1 MYRLSGVVHSERCRT
16 WVSDLRSKKKGSN
29 KSLNV
34 GGSLMNIGNKQ
45 VGIKKLASSG
55 NIEKAIAKSHHLFS
69 VGYKLDKVGGKAK
82 KSLSSLKLVGFIF
95 RLNF

>member
-1 MYRLSGVVHSERCRT
+1 MNRVCIYCREE
-16 WVSDLRSKKKGSN
+16 VGGSISDLRSKKKGSN

-55 NIEKAIAKSHHLFS
+55 NIEKVIAKSHHIYFQS
-69 VGYKLDKVGGKAK
+69 VTSWTRSEEEP
-82 KSLSSLKLVGFIF
+82 KSLSAA
-95 RLNF
+95 